1 MIFASFFFF
10 FLAFYFGKTN
20 FNGREFGQKQMKEPD
35 NIFFIA
41 RLREFLLLQNLQ
53 FMHAYKKK
61 KKIETEIKI
70 KIKIKDKSS

>member
-1 MIFASFFFF
+1 
-10 FLAFYFGKTN
+10 
-20 FNGREFGQKQMKEPD
+20 MKEPD

-61 KKIETEIKI
+61 KKNRNRNKN
-70 KIKIKDKSS
+70 KNKNKG

>member
-1 MIFASFFFF
+1 
-10 FLAFYFGKTN
+10 
-20 FNGREFGQKQMKEPD
+20 MKEPD

-61 KKIETEIKI
+61 KRNRNKKN
-70 KIKIKDKSS
+70 KIKDKSS

>member
-1 MIFASFFFF
+1 
-10 FLAFYFGKTN
+10 
-20 FNGREFGQKQMKEPD
+20 MKEPG

-61 KKIETEIKI
+61 KKKIETEIKI

>member
-1 MIFASFFFF
+1 
-10 FLAFYFGKTN
+10 
-20 FNGREFGQKQMKEPD
+20 MKEPD

-61 KKIETEIKI
+61 KIETEIKI

>member
-1 MIFASFFFF
+1 
-10 FLAFYFGKTN
+10 
-20 FNGREFGQKQMKEPD
+20 MKEPG

-61 KKIETEIKI
+61 KKKRNRN
-70 KIKIKDKSS
+70 KNKNKNKG

>member
-1 MIFASFFFF
+1 
-10 FLAFYFGKTN
+10 
-20 FNGREFGQKQMKEPD
+20 MKEPD

-61 KKIETEIKI
+61 KNRNRNKNKN
-70 KIKIKDKSS
+70 KNKG